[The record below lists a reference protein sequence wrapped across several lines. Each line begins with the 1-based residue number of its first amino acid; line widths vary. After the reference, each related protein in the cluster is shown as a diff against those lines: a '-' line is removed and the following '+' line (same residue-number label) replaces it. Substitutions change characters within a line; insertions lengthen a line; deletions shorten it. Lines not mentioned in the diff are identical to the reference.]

1 MYSPTS
7 SGANKLQEPKAG
19 LRLVFGINNTWPNL
33 LYHGL
38 GVATEDAQLWSR
50 GHGVARL
57 HEGVHYF
64 LHEYMAALW
73 APAEV
78 TRKKVP
84 HGIDQHRV

>member
-1 MYSPTS
+1 MNSPTS

-19 LRLVFGINNTWPNL
+19 PRLVFRINSIRPNL
-33 LYHGL
+33 LYDGL

-57 HEGVHYF
+57 HEGVHYL

-78 TRKKVP
+78 TRKEVP
-84 HGIDQHRV
+84 HGIDQHFV